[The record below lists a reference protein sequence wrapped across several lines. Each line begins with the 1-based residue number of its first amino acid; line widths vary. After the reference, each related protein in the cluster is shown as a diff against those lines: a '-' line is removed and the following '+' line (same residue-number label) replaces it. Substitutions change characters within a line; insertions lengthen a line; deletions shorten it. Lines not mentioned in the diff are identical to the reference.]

1 MKITVVGVGYVGLV
15 TGVALAEIGHEVIC
29 FDVDKVKIGLLQK
42 GKSPIYEP
50 AIEEYLKRQLKNNQ
64 ISFTTDSTIAIENA
78 EVIFIAVGTPSNSDG
93 TANLNYLKL
102 ATIEIARNMRQPI
115 VIVIKSTVP
124 VGTNEYLKSLIEK
137 HTDVDFDIVSN
148 PEFLREGQAL
158 HDTFNGDRIVI
169 GSESNWAADKVETL
183 YKPLE
188 IPILKTDIRSAEMIK
203 YASNAFLATKIS
215 FINEIANLCEKTGA
229 NVEAVSVGMGLDQRI
244 GKYFLNAGIGYG
256 GSCFPKD
263 TKALVQL
270 AGNVQHDFELLKSV
284 IHVNK
289 NRPYLLL
296 EKLYK
301 RIPTLTHKN
310 IAVLG
315 LSFKPNTDDVREATS
330 FVIINELLKK
340 GATVIAYDPICIKK
354 AKPHLPKEVLYAYN
368 IEMAIKDADAIVIVT
383 EWEEIKQFP
392 LKDYKTPQNKPIIF
406 DGRNC
411 YSLLEAQQADVEYH
425 SMGRPSIY
433 REKSQSGYMP

>member
-15 TGVALAEIGHEVIC
+15 TGVALAEIGHEVTC
-29 FDVDKVKIGLLQK
+29 FDIDKVKIQILQK

-50 AIEEYLKRQLKNNQ
+50 GIEDYLQRQLENKH
-64 ISFTTDSTIAIENA
+64 ISFTTDSTTAIENA

-93 TANLNYLKL
+93 TANINYLKL
-102 ATIEIARNMRQPI
+102 AAIEIARNMRKPI

-124 VGTNEYLKSLIEK
+124 VGTNEYLKSFIEK
-137 HTDVDFDIVSN
+137 HTDVDFDVVSN

-158 HDTFNGDRIVI
+158 HDTFHGDRIVI
-169 GSESNWAADKVETL
+169 GSESDKAATIIENL
-183 YKPLE
+183 YKPFQ
-188 IPILKTDIRSAEMIK
+188 IPIVKTNIRSAEMIK
-203 YASNAFLATKIS
+203 YASNAFLATKVS

-229 NVEAVSVGMGLDQRI
+229 NVDAVSFGMGLDHRI

-263 TKALVQL
+263 TNALVQL

-284 IHVNK
+284 IKVNN
-289 NRPYLLL
+289 NRPNLLL
-296 EKLYK
+296 EKLYN
-301 RIPTLTHKN
+301 RIPSLTHKN
-310 IAVLG
+310 ITVLG
-315 LSFKPNTDDVREATS
+315 LSFKPNTDDVREAAS

-340 GATVIAYDPICIKK
+340 GATVIAYDPICIEK
-354 AKPHLPKEVLYAYN
+354 AKPHLPKEVLYAYQ

-383 EWEEIKQFP
+383 EWDEIKQFP
-392 LKDYKTPQNKPIIF
+392 LKDYRTPQNNPIIF

-411 YSLLEAQQADVEYH
+411 YSLLEARQADVEYH

-433 REKSQSGYMP
+433 REKESFIL